1 MSNFAIKGRKPEHAI
16 LLQDPALS
24 GIPCDVTFEIAEEDS
39 TLAEGRLVKREIK
52 AHKCILAACSS
63 VFMHMFYGPMKE
75 TKKVI
80 EVKET
85 TFEAFKKMIEYVY
98 NVDIECKEIGLQE
111 LYDIVNLAE
120 LYDLPKLTEELKTQ
134 MENIPLSMD
143 NLMEVASTASEF
155 SQFVIVSN
163 ALLMSCA
170 KFLQKKF
177 SDPADRL
184 EFALNQHASGN
195 VEVAMELLALVKQLP
210 PLVECSN
217 CKGKPCMK
225 EQVVPHSRMRSGLLM
240 KMMEYY
246 PKAHTKNLCHSRDTN
261 VTVNSVFHDGRV
273 TVTNIGDNPRQVTY
287 SSSWENEGDSKMTFS
302 YSCPA
307 EQFSAI

>member
-1 MSNFAIKGRKPEHAI
+1 MPSFIIKGRKPEHAI
-16 LLQDPALS
+16 LLQDPAWS
-24 GIPCDVTFEIAEEDS
+24 DIPCDVTFEIAEEDS
-39 TLAEGRLVKREIK
+39 SLAEEGRSVKREIK
-52 AHKCILAACSS
+52 AHKYILAAGSS
-63 VFMHMFYGPMKE
+63 VFTRMFYGPMKE
-75 TKKVI
+75 TKNVI

-85 TFEAFKKMIEYVY
+85 TFEAFNKMIEYIY
-98 NVDIECKEIGLQE
+98 HVDIECSEISLQE
-111 LYDIVNLAE
+111 LYDIVNLSL

-155 SQFVIVSN
+155 SQFEIVSD

-170 KFLQKKF
+170 KFLQKKV

-184 EFALNQHASGN
+184 EFALTQYASGN

-217 CKGKPCMK
+217 CKGKPCMN
-225 EQVVPHSRMRSGLLM
+225 EQVVPYSKMRVGLRM

-246 PKAHTKNLCHSRDTN
+246 PSAHTNNLCHSKGTIVS
-261 VTVNSVFHDGRV
+261 VTTVHNDGRV
-273 TVTNIGDNPRQVTY
+273 TVTNLRQVTY
-287 SSSWENEGDSKMTFS
+287 NTSWENEGDPKMTFS
-302 YSCPA
+302 YAC
-307 EQFSAI
+307 E

>member
-1 MSNFAIKGRKPEHAI
+1 MPSFIIKGRKPEHAI
-16 LLQDPALS
+16 LLQDPAWS
-24 GIPCDVTFEIAEEDS
+24 DIPCDVTFEIAEEDS
-39 TLAEGRLVKREIK
+39 TLAEEGRVVKREIK
-52 AHKCILAACSS
+52 AHKYILAAGSS
-63 VFMHMFYGPMKE
+63 VFTRMFYGPMKE

-177 SDPADRL
+177 SDSANRL
-184 EFALNQHASGN
+184 KFALTQHAN
-195 VEVAMELLALVKQLP
+195 KNAEVAMDLLAVAAF
-210 PLVECSN
+210 
-217 CKGKPCMK
+217 
-225 EQVVPHSRMRSGLLM
+225 R
-240 KMMEYY
+240 
-246 PKAHTKNLCHSRDTN
+246 
-261 VTVNSVFHDGRV
+261 RV
-273 TVTNIGDNPRQVTY
+273 
-287 SSSWENEGDSKMTFS
+287 
-302 YSCPA
+302 
-307 EQFSAI
+307 